1 MKYRYLEEM
10 TTKVQKGKNVFIAPG
25 AYVLGDVILG
35 DDVSVWFNAVIR
47 ADFDKI
53 EIGSR
58 TNVQEGVFIHVDA
71 GKPIKIGENNII
83 GHGAMV
89 HGCTIGNYNLIGMGA
104 TVLNNAVIGNG
115 CIIGA
120 QALVTENMIVPDY
133 SMVLGVPGKIVKQ
146 VPEQVKEIIKEGVDE
161 YIREALKY
169 LESATI

>member
-1 MKYRYLEEM
+1 
-10 TTKVQKGKNVFIAPG
+10 VQKGKNVFIAPG

-35 DDVSVWFNAVIR
+35 DEVSVWFNAVIR
-47 ADFDKI
+47 ADFDAI

-58 TNVQEGVFIHVDA
+58 TNVQERVVMHNDI
-71 GKPIKIGENNII
+71 GKPIKIGHDNII

-89 HGCTIGNYNLIGMGA
+89 HSCTIGNFNLIGMGA
-104 TVLNNAVIGNG
+104 TVLNDAVIGNG

-120 QALVTENMIVPDY
+120 HALVTERMIVPDY

-146 VPEQVKEIIKEGVDE
+146 VPEQVKEIIKAGVEE

-169 LESATI
+169 IESAII